1 MSIYMPK
8 VKSSLDELKIFMEK
22 TELKLRTQGQQETHA
37 PASAIDPTEMQAIK
51 FMCNN
56 LKTEV
61 DYQKKMFS
69 VQKLQQLDGYE

>member
-1 MSIYMPK
+1 MAIYMPK
-8 VKSSLDELKIFMEK
+8 VKTSLDEFRIFTEKI
-22 TELKLRTQGQQETHA
+22 ELKLRTIGQQEPSA
-37 PASAIDPTEMQAIK
+37 PVQAVDATELQAIK

-69 VQKLQQLDGYE
+69 VAKL